1 MKIGIIGYGNQAK
14 KIIKILE
21 KVKKVK
27 NIIVFKKTKFTQ
39 KLNKTIFKTNDL
51 SNLNNVDCVFICSP
65 NSKHFFYL
73 KYFILKN
80 KYIFCEKPGPTN
92 IKEINYL
99 QKLNSVKKRK
109 IYFNYNYIFSEY
121 FKNISKELRNKKTE
135 KLLIILF
142 MLLMDYIL
150 KKV

>member
-14 KIIKILE
+14 KIIKFLE

-39 KLNKTIFKTNDL
+39 KLNKTILNKNDL

-73 KYFILKN
+73 NIL
-80 KYIFCEKPGPTN
+80 Y
-92 IKEINYL
+92 
-99 QKLNSVKKRK
+99 
-109 IYFNYNYIFSEY
+109 
-121 FKNISKELRNKKTE
+121 
-135 KLLIILF
+135 
-142 MLLMDYIL
+142 
-150 KKV
+150 